1 VGARIEW
8 AGGITAAADEPEM
21 TDFGPAAATALE
33 LVRWRDWDVRVPP
46 LEFQRSVSA
55 RRGLHDRAAVID
67 RLLS

>member
-1 VGARIEW
+1 
-8 AGGITAAADEPEM
+8 M